1 MGGYLVHRSL
11 DSSSTD
17 GHCFGSQGGKLNH
30 DVAMYCLM
38 STNIAVSHFV
48 NQVPRTENPKLIF
61 EDLGSDVRNKKIFG
75 CSKIVNSE
83 FS

>member
-1 MGGYLVHRSL
+1 MRSL
-11 DSSSTD
+11 NETSWDFFEGT
-17 GHCFGSQGGKLNH
+17 H
-30 DVAMYCLM
+30 DHVYCLM

>member
-1 MGGYLVHRSL
+1 
-11 DSSSTD
+11 
-17 GHCFGSQGGKLNH
+17 
-30 DVAMYCLM
+30 M